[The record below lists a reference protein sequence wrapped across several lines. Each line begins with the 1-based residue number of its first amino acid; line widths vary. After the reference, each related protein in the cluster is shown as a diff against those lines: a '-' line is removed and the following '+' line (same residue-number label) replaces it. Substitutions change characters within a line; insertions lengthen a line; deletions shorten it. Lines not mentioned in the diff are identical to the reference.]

1 MTQTMPY
8 HVAVDDNEV
17 VIRADRSLFDAVALT
32 KLLDYLLNEAQ
43 QRRRQATAVVDPMQI
58 QLQQEVAA
66 YTALHPQLLAHHQ
79 GEWVAI
85 YQGQLL
91 DHDRDEGMLMQ
102 RLAAHQPDALP
113 LVRQVEE
120 AADRELYIPSFR
132 LVA

>member
-17 VIRADRSLFDAVALT
+17 VIRADRSLFDPIALT
-32 KLLDYLLNEAQ
+32 KLLDFLRQETN
-43 QRRRQATAVVDPMQI
+43 QRRATELAVVDPVQRR
-58 QLQQEVAA
+58 LQQEVKA
-66 YTALHPQLLAHHQ
+66 YQAMHAHLLVQ
-79 GEWVAI
+79 YRGEWVAI
-85 YQGQLL
+85 YEGQLL
-91 DHDRDEGMLMQ
+91 DHDPDEAILIQ
-102 RLAAHQPDALP
+102 RLAAHHPDALP